1 LPTPTKT
8 TVEGQAILGHLYSEE
23 WFEESAR
30 REVYVRY
37 YTMPFQPKTDFY
49 IPGLDGNVVVY
60 ANTVFKIVVA
70 HIADQKYLS
79 HIPWLVQSEA
89 DTNKIVVEK
98 LERLLPATNY
108 ILVTTPIRGVGD
120 QAYRDASEKMDSFVG
135 ILRLVGGNNLLRQL
149 VREGKVDVAS
159 GNIATPTSLVPVPS
173 AREGPFTTVETWEGL
188 KEITNSVSGSSSNSK
203 KGRIELSTQL
213 IELAFLA
220 DARFKFFSYWV
231 ALEVAAD
238 THSTGKIATLLTK
251 AYGRSRGY
259 ILNDLGFEF
268 LKATR
273 TAVFHNGD
281 HYEMP
286 SDVERYVQLLFLDVV
301 RAKLGLK
308 CREYMAAEVKEGFDV
323 KRLDRVV
330 AQAKVPTIEA
340 P

>member
-1 LPTPTKT
+1 LPTLTKT
-8 TVEGQAILGHLYSEE
+8 TVEGQAILGHLYSED
-23 WFEESAR
+23 WFGESAR

-37 YTMPFQPKTDFY
+37 YTMPFQPKADFY

-60 ANTVFKIVVA
+60 ADTVFKVVVA
-70 HIADQKYLS
+70 HITDQKYLS

-89 DTNKIVVEK
+89 DNNKIVVEK

-120 QAYRDASEKMDSFVG
+120 QAYRGASEKMDSFVG
-135 ILRLVGGNNLLRQL
+135 ILRLLGGNNLLRQL

-159 GNIATPTSLVPVPS
+159 GNIATPTSIVPVPS
-173 AREGPFTTVETWEGL
+173 ASEGPFTTVETWEQL
-188 KEITNSVSGSSSNSK
+188 KEIANSVSGSSNSK

-213 IELAFLA
+213 VELAFLA
-220 DARFKFFSYWV
+220 EARFKFFSYWV

-251 AYGRSRGY
+251 AYERSRGY
-259 ILNDLGFEF
+259 ILNDLGFES

-273 TAVFHNGD
+273 TAVFHNGE

-286 SDVERYVQLLFLDVV
+286 SDVERYVQLLFLDVM

-308 CREYMAAEVKEGFDV
+308 CREYMAAAVKEGFDV

-330 AQAKVPTIEA
+330 AQAKVQTIEA